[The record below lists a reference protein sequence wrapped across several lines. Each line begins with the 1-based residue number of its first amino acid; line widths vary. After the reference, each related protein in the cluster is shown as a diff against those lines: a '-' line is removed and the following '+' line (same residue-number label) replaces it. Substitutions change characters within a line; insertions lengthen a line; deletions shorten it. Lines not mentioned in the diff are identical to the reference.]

1 MPNITG
7 GATVWNLPNLV
18 GPLLSVRR
26 PATPFLNM
34 IGGVNGMKISKAVEF
49 AIGQQFT
56 LNSAAQPAI
65 AEADSLV
72 APTPASYVP
81 AQYTNVCQ
89 IFQHAVSISYAR
101 MADTATLLA
110 GSLSVVGESNPI
122 VDPLVQQQN
131 LALLQVAEELEYTF
145 LRGVYQRSTAADVPN
160 KSRGMLAAVTSN
172 AVDAGAQKFSKALMD
187 QLLRT
192 MAGNLAAF
200 GNMILLANA
209 FQLNQI
215 SNVYGYAP
223 QDRNIGGVQIK
234 VILTDFGPIGVQYTP
249 LMPTDTMLVADIA
262 NIAPVAQEV
271 PGKGVLFYEPLA
283 KAGAG
288 ETGQIFGI
296 IGLDHDVEYKHGKI
310 TNLATA

>member
-1 MPNITG
+1 MANITG

-18 GPLLSVRR
+18 GPLLSARR

-34 IGGVNGMKISKAVEF
+34 IGGVNGMKISKSVEF
-49 AIGQQFT
+49 PIGQQFT
-56 LNSAAQPAI
+56 LNMAGQPEI
-65 AEADSLV
+65 AESDSLTAP
-72 APTPASYVP
+72 APTSYVP
-81 AQYTNVCQ
+81 EQYTNVCQ

-110 GSLSVVGESNPI
+110 GSLSVAGDSNPI

-145 LRGVYQRSTAADVPN
+145 LRGSYQRSTAATVPN
-160 KSRGMLAAVTSN
+160 KTRGMLAAINAN
-172 AVDAGAQKFSKALMD
+172 AVDGGAEKFSKALMD

-192 MAGNLAAF
+192 MAGNLAVF

-209 FQLNQI
+209 FQINQI

-234 VILTDFGPIGVQYTP
+234 VILTDFGPLGVQYTP
-249 LMPTDTMLVADIA
+249 LMPTDTILVADIS

-271 PGKGVLFYEPLA
+271 PGKGVLFYEPLS
-283 KAGAG
+283 KTGAG

-310 TNLATA
+310 TNLAVA